1 MTYHK
6 LFKKLKKL
14 EKKNPEFCLM
24 AINKHQVITTDKGQ
38 CYIRDN
44 VVKIPRIYK
53 LAKNIITTD
62 TEFKKQILEII
73 GE

>member
-14 EKKNPEFCLM
+14 EKKNPNFNII
-24 AINKHQVITTDKGQ
+24 AINKYEVISTENGQ
-38 CYIRDN
+38 MYIRDN
-44 VVKIPRIYK
+44 LVKLPRIYRLCK
-53 LAKNIITTD
+53 DITYSSPLKD
-62 TEFKKQILEII
+62 KILEII

>member
-14 EKKNPEFCLM
+14 EKKNPNFNII
-24 AINKHQVITTDKGQ
+24 AINKYEVISTENGQ
-38 CYIRDN
+38 KYIRDN
-44 VVKIPRIYK
+44 LVKLPRIYRLCK
-53 LAKNIITTD
+53 DITYTNNLK
-62 TEFKKQILEII
+62 EKILEII

>member
-14 EKKNPEFCLM
+14 ERKNKDFSII
-24 AINKHQVITTDKGQ
+24 AINKREVVSTDNGQ
-38 CYIRDN
+38 KYIRDN
-44 VVKIPRIYK
+44 IVKIPKIYR
-53 LAKNIITTD
+53 LAKDAVDYNPLAK
-62 TEFKKQILEII
+62 EILEII